1 MSDKSPKTS
10 GKSYKHTAEVFL
22 MNAAVEAHH
31 LFAAIAG
38 PMDLSG
44 RVKAALAAVARK
56 TGIQERRV
64 RAIWH
69 KEARVIRAEE
79 MDTLRRAARAR
90 EKAEHDAEMA
100 ELWAHVARL
109 EMIAHKVGRILAGNP
124 HFEDHWADIAG
135 YARLSADRNRGA
147 GPC

>member
-1 MSDKSPKTS
+1 MSDNSPKYSGKSPKT
-10 GKSYKHTAEVFL
+10 TAEVFL

-31 LFAAIAG
+31 LVAAIAG

-56 TGIQERRV
+56 TGIPERRV

-69 KEARVIRAEE
+69 KEARLIRAEE

-100 ELWAHVARL
+100 EIWAYVARL
-109 EMIAHKVGRILAGNP
+109 EERLAVADADFTGP
-124 HFEDHWADIAG
+124 HREALRSAVAPARRLADG
-135 YARLSADRNRGA
+135 E
-147 GPC
+147 